1 MFFRSFDSPI
11 VLFVPFPIVLS
22 FLLILPLFHC
32 SIPSLQSFVPFD
44 PSIVPLFH
52 SFKCSFHPFDPSIV
66 PLFHSFKCSFRPFD
80 PSIVPLFHSFQCS
93 FVPFD
98 PPIVLFVP
106 LILPYCS
113 IVPFLQMFFS

>member
-52 SFKCSFHPFDPSIV
+52 SFKCSFRPFDPSILPLFHSFKCSFVPFDPSIV
-66 PLFHSFKCSFRPFD
+66 PLFHCSI
-80 PSIVPLFHSFQCS
+80 PSN
-93 FVPFD
+93 
-98 PPIVLFVP
+98 VLFVP
-106 LILPYCS
+106 LILPLFHCS
-113 IVPFLQMFFS
+113 IPSNVLSFL